1 VGEFLSRGDPV
12 SLAVLRRT
20 SPGIGLAS
28 VSERSAPPKQ
38 PNQQLKGVA
47 SMITRE
53 ELKGRWNEIRGQ
65 IKEKWGQLTDDDL
78 RQAEGN
84 TDQLIG
90 LIQRKTGEGR
100 EQITKFFDT
109 MAREGGDKATDVM
122 GQAGQVMN
130 QASETVQRYAQD
142 AGKYAQDASRY
153 VQEGYQQASRSMQE
167 GVQQAEQTV
176 RQRPVESLAV
186 AFGTGVITGLLVAL
200 VMRSR

>member
-1 VGEFLSRGDPV
+1 
-12 SLAVLRRT
+12 
-20 SPGIGLAS
+20 
-28 VSERSAPPKQ
+28 
-38 PNQQLKGVA
+38 
-47 SMITRE
+47 MITRE

-100 EQITKFFDT
+100 EQISRFFDDFT
-109 MAREGGDKATDVM
+109 REAGDKATDVM
-122 GQAGQVMN
+122 GQAGQAMN
-130 QASETVQRYAQD
+130 QAAESVQRYAQD
-142 AGKYAQDASRY
+142 AGKYAQDASKY
-153 VQEGYQQASRSMQE
+153 VQDGYQQASRTVQE
-167 GVQQAEQTV
+167 GLHQAEDTV

-200 VMRSR
+200 VVRSR

>member
-1 VGEFLSRGDPV
+1 
-12 SLAVLRRT
+12 
-20 SPGIGLAS
+20 
-28 VSERSAPPKQ
+28 
-38 PNQQLKGVA
+38 
-47 SMITRE
+47 MITRE

-100 EQITKFFDT
+100 EQISKFFDNFT
-109 MAREGGDKATDVM
+109 RETGDRATDVM
-122 GQAGQVMN
+122 GQAGQAMN
-130 QASETVQRYAQD
+130 QAAESVQRYAQD
-142 AGKYAQDASRY
+142 AGKYAQ
-153 VQEGYQQASRSMQE
+153 EGYQQASRSVQE
-167 GVQQAEQTV
+167 GLHQAEETV
-176 RQRPVESLAV
+176 RQKPVESLAV

>member
-1 VGEFLSRGDPV
+1 
-12 SLAVLRRT
+12 
-20 SPGIGLAS
+20 
-28 VSERSAPPKQ
+28 
-38 PNQQLKGVA
+38 
-47 SMITRE
+47 MITRE

-100 EQITKFFDT
+100 EQISKFFDNFS
-109 MAREGGDKATDVM
+109 REAGDRATDAM

-130 QASETVQRYAQD
+130 QAAEHIQRFTQD
-142 AGKYAQDASRY
+142 AGKYAQDASKY
-153 VQEGYQQASRSMQE
+153 VQDGYQQASRSMQD
-167 GVQQAEQTV
+167 GMHQAEETV

-200 VMRSR
+200 VVRSR

>member
-1 VGEFLSRGDPV
+1 
-12 SLAVLRRT
+12 
-20 SPGIGLAS
+20 
-28 VSERSAPPKQ
+28 
-38 PNQQLKGVA
+38 
-47 SMITRE
+47 MITRE

-100 EQITKFFDT
+100 EQISKFFDNFS
-109 MAREGGDKATDVM
+109 REAGDKATDVM
-122 GQAGQVMN
+122 GQAGQMMN
-130 QASETVQRYAQD
+130 QAAEQVQRFSQD
-142 AGKYAQDASRY
+142 AGKYAQDASTY
-153 VQEGYQQASRSMQE
+153 VQEGYQQASRSVQE
-167 GVQQAEQTV
+167 GMHQAEETV

>member
-1 VGEFLSRGDPV
+1 
-12 SLAVLRRT
+12 
-20 SPGIGLAS
+20 
-28 VSERSAPPKQ
+28 
-38 PNQQLKGVA
+38 
-47 SMITRE
+47 MITRE

-100 EQITKFFDT
+100 EQITKFFDNFT
-109 MAREGGDKATDVM
+109 REAGDRATDVM
-122 GQAGQVMN
+122 GQAGQMMN
-130 QASETVQRYAQD
+130 QAAEQVQRFSQD
-142 AGKYAQDASRY
+142 AGKYAQDASKY
-153 VQEGYQQASRSMQE
+153 VQDGYQQASRSMQE
-167 GVQQAEQTV
+167 GMHQAEETV

>member
-1 VGEFLSRGDPV
+1 
-12 SLAVLRRT
+12 
-20 SPGIGLAS
+20 
-28 VSERSAPPKQ
+28 
-38 PNQQLKGVA
+38 
-47 SMITRE
+47 MITRE

-100 EQITKFFDT
+100 EQITRFFDN
-109 MAREGGDKATDVM
+109 MMKEGGDGATDVM

-130 QASETVQRYAQD
+130 QATESAQ
-142 AGKYAQDASRY
+142 KYAQDASKY
-153 VQEGYQQASRSMQE
+153 VQEGYQQASKSVQE
-167 GVQQAEQTV
+167 GMHQAEETV